1 MSDFRLRFLGLT
13 AIATLFAGVSYGQV
27 SCATVAGGTT
37 NFPSALNTSSP
48 ILDRAESEAD
58 LVSDVIL
65 YCPNSSA
72 VSNGQLTVFSSLPV
86 SSKVVT
92 ATTTLAG
99 FSGNPGNSEA
109 VLQICA
115 PQGPGASAGTGC
127 TNNTPAGNVT
137 VGGTTF
143 YQGTV
148 SGSIVSFSGVSF
160 PAGGFTAQISNV
172 RVNLSGAA
180 IGSTPTPITESVFA
194 GTNGLATVVYNNL
207 TVGYGLKSL
216 TTPFITLN
224 AFGQPNVTNY
234 TVCSGNAFGAGPAFT
249 VSLGETFG
257 GFFKT
262 QTGVSSSAAGT
273 VILQNGEQGSFQLAG
288 ASAAIG
294 TAASGT
300 EFTLTFA
307 NVPSVATIYVPPTI
321 QTSTP
326 VGATPAT
333 ITLTGNP
340 TILSAPSPWAG
351 LVAFTPSS
359 GAVTVTYQVTASNA
373 AQVETFLVPV
383 SLGFASNAAAAQ
395 GPITVL
401 AAYAPAA
408 ALTGQATSV
417 PDFAPTS
424 NAPLNASAINICQ
437 TSLLFPFVTNQLGFD
452 TGIVLANTSTD
463 PFVVGA
469 SATPQSGTCTLSFYG
484 AGAPTGGSAAS
495 PGGSQVTATSNAFLL
510 SSVAPGFQG
519 YMIAVCTYLYGHGF
533 AYIAYD
539 LTQNNGA
546 TMGYV
551 ANVMAPR
558 PNQFD
563 SDGQ

>member
-1 MSDFRLRFLGLT
+1 MSDFRVKLLGL
-13 AIATLFAGVSYGQV
+13 AAVASVFAGMSYGQV
-27 SCATVAGGTT
+27 SCATVPGGTT

-58 LVSDVIL
+58 LVSDIIL
-65 YCPNSSA
+65 YCPNSGA

-92 ATTTLAG
+92 GTTTSGSFVAG
-99 FSGNPGNSEA
+99 GNSEA
-109 VLQICA
+109 ILQICP
-115 PQGPGASAGTGC
+115 PQGPGASFTTGC
-127 TNNTPAGNVT
+127 TNTSVTPAVT
-137 VGGTTF
+137 VSGTTL

-148 SGSIVSFSGVSF
+148 SGSIISFAGVSF
-160 PAGGFTAQISNV
+160 PAGGFTAQVSNF

-180 IGSTPTPITESVFA
+180 IGSTPTPITASVFA

-216 TTPFITLN
+216 VTPFLVPISPVQTS
-224 AFGQPNVTNY
+224 QNY
-234 TVCSGNAFGAGPAFT
+234 TVCSGNSSNGINPAFT
-249 VSLGETFG
+249 VSIGETFG

-262 QTGVSSSAAGT
+262 QTGVSSSGT
-273 VILQNGEQGSFQLAG
+273 GVTVLQNGEQGSLTSG

-300 EFTLTFA
+300 EFTLTIG
-307 NVPSVATIYVPPTI
+307 NLPSVATVYVQPTI

-326 VGATPAT
+326 VGATTAT

-340 TILSAPSPWAG
+340 TIITGSSGTPWLG

-359 GAVTVTYQVTASNA
+359 GTVTVTYQVVASNA
-373 AQVETFLVPV
+373 AQVETFQVPV
-383 SLGFASNAAAAQ
+383 SLGFAPNAAAAQ
-395 GPITVL
+395 GPVTVL

-417 PDFAPTS
+417 PDFAPSS
-424 NAPLNASAINICQ
+424 NTPLNASVINICQ

-452 TGIVLANTSTD
+452 TGLVLSNTSTD
-463 PFVVGA
+463 PFATGT
-469 SATPQSGTCTLSFYG
+469 SATPQAGTCTLNFYG
-484 AGAPTGGSAAS
+484 AGAPTGGSAPA
-495 PGGSQVTATSNAFLL
+495 PGGSQATATTNAFLL

-551 ANVMAPR
+551 ADVMEAR